1 MFEAP
6 AWNTRF
12 LYERNWHLLTQNS
25 DLAMLRLLEQGELLA
40 QCTIKKLADAPPGR
54 HVPEEV
60 FQQDIQATLG
70 KNFGKLLRAER
81 VKVRDGM
88 YVFRVVV
95 LGTVAAKNE
104 EGDDAA
110 TPMQWI
116 YYLVANADGRQLAL
130 VFTSDPKRAERWK
143 DRDLGIVG
151 GVEFLPVNQPA
162 PRAAAR

>member
-1 MFEAP
+1 
-6 AWNTRF
+6 
-12 LYERNWHLLTQNS
+12 
-25 DLAMLRLLEQGELLA
+25 
-40 QCTIKKLADAPPGR
+40 
-54 HVPEEV
+54 
-60 FQQDIQATLG
+60 LG